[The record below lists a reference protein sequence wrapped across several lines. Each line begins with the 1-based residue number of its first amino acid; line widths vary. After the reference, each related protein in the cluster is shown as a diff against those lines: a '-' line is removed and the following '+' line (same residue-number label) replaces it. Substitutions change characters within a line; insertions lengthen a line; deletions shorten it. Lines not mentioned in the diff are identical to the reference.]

1 MNWKRIKRRFKY
13 NRKRKY
19 LLLFIIMLIT
29 AIGVGYAAI
38 TTNLSISGTSKF
50 SNASW
55 DVHFNNIQ
63 VKNGSITPT
72 TAPTISNNT
81 TVSFAATLEDPG
93 DFYEFTIDVVN
104 SGSMNA
110 MIDSVRILPVLT
122 TEEKNYFDYIA
133 TYSDGVELDEK
144 HKLDAG
150 DTETLRISFKYKE
163 LQDTSL
169 YPTTDQNYNI
179 SVQVNYVQAD
189 SNAIPV
195 PHPVSF
201 ADDSWETIIAV
212 IKSGNTSAY
221 HVGDTKTVEL
231 GNSLGTHTIRIAN
244 TSTPTECSTEGFSQT
259 ACGFVLEFA
268 DIITTN
274 NMNSTATNV
283 GGWPASAMRT
293 FLNTETT
300 GIYNSLPSEIK
311 SGIIDTTVVS
321 GHGSTSGEANFTS
334 TDKLFLLSAHEVW
347 VDDDENTSSGI
358 DYYDTAYNNT
368 RQLDY
373 YANLGVTTSNYSGA
387 IKQSNGSNSYWW
399 LRSTRSNSTN
409 YFYHVYDNGR
419 WNYYSANTTHGVSP
433 AFRIA

>member
-122 TEEKNYFDYIA
+122 TDEKNYFDYIA

-195 PHPVSF
+195 PHPVDF
-201 ADDSWETIIAV
+201 ATDSWDTIVAA

-283 GGWPASAMRT
+283 GGWPASAMRS

-347 VDDDENTSSGI
+347 VDDDGNTSSGI
-358 DYYDTAYNNT
+358 DYTDTAYNNT

-387 IKQSNGSNSYWW
+387 KKQRNGANSNWW
-399 LRSTRSNSTN
+399 LRSAFSKNAYNFHYVHSSGDWLNT
-409 YFYHVYDNGR
+409 
-419 WNYYSANTTHGVSP
+419 SANFAFGVSP

>member
-1 MNWKRIKRRFKY
+1 
-13 NRKRKY
+13 
-19 LLLFIIMLIT
+19 
-29 AIGVGYAAI
+29 
-38 TTNLSISGTSKF
+38 
-50 SNASW
+50 
-55 DVHFNNIQ
+55 
-63 VKNGSITPT
+63 
-72 TAPTISNNT
+72 
-81 TVSFAATLEDPG
+81 
-93 DFYEFTIDVVN
+93 
-104 SGSMNA
+104 
-110 MIDSVRILPVLT
+110 
-122 TEEKNYFDYIA
+122 
-133 TYSDGVELDEK
+133 
-144 HKLDAG
+144 
-150 DTETLRISFKYKE
+150 
-163 LQDTSL
+163 
-169 YPTTDQNYNI
+169 
-179 SVQVNYVQAD
+179 
-189 SNAIPV
+189 
-195 PHPVSF
+195 
-201 ADDSWETIIAV
+201 
-212 IKSGNTSAY
+212 
-221 HVGDTKTVEL
+221 
-231 GNSLGTHTIRIAN
+231 
-244 TSTPTECSTEGFSQT
+244 
-259 ACGFVLEFA
+259 
-268 DIITTN
+268 
-274 NMNSTATNV
+274 MNSTATNV